1 MSESMRERPP
11 CSIKDGCGKSRV
23 CSEGVL
29 TKTQNRLISSATA
42 NYAPFC
48 ETSCRSSKPARSSS
62 ELRDAMPS
70 VNSPGFAKRPV
81 SNGLPVSVM
90 KGTCKTP
97 FSGSSNLKGLKGWN
111 VVAGPARGVYNSVSD
126 AFPQESAQSYRD
138 FRPASVTKS
147 THRVSTAERALL
159 VGVGWKRAPRFPGM
173 PAGEQGRE
181 NLSELVELA
190 RSAGADVAGT
200 VFQLRE
206 AADPATLVGRGKL
219 DEIRAEATAHKAPLI
234 IFDSNLSPIQQRNIE
249 TATDRRVIDRTQLIL
264 DIFARHA
271 RSREGQLQVELAQ
284 LNYLLPRL
292 TGKGTAMSR
301 LGGKSGGGGAGGAG
315 GGAGRIGVRGPG
327 EKKLETDR
335 RRIRDRV
342 RKIEISIDEVR
353 KQRALRREARNA
365 VPLGT
370 IALVGY
376 TNAGKST
383 LFNALSRAE
392 VLVSSRMF
400 ATLDPTIRALR
411 FPSNRRVLV
420 SDTVGF
426 IRDLPKGLLT
436 AFRATLE
443 EVQEASLILHVS
455 DVSNPHHEEL
465 DGEVEKI
472 LRELGVDGRPRLPV
486 LNKMDRLTP
495 EERKAVTNGAG
506 KCADTGNAPVLVSAL
521 TGDGIEELLRRMD
534 AEMPTDPLVTLSI
547 RMPLAEGRTLAMI
560 HALGRVLHSEIDDS
574 HMRLDA
580 EVPASIAK
588 RLRLKDYSVEETFPR
603 AVS

>member
-1 MSESMRERPP
+1 
-11 CSIKDGCGKSRV
+11 V
-23 CSEGVL
+23 
-29 TKTQNRLISSATA
+29 TKTQHQIST
-42 NYAPFC
+42 
-48 ETSCRSSKPARSSS
+48 
-62 ELRDAMPS
+62 
-70 VNSPGFAKRPV
+70 V
-81 SNGLPVSVM
+81 
-90 KGTCKTP
+90 
-97 FSGSSNLKGLKGWN
+97 
-111 VVAGPARGVYNSVSD
+111 
-126 AFPQESAQSYRD
+126 
-138 FRPASVTKS
+138 
-147 THRVSTAERALL
+147 ERALL

-181 NLSELVELA
+181 SLSELVELA
-190 RSAGADVAGT
+190 RSAGAEIAGT
-200 VFQLRE
+200 VFQMRD

-219 DEIRAEATAHKAPLI
+219 DEIRAEATAHKAPLLI
-234 IFDSNLSPIQQRNIE
+234 IDSNLSPVQQRNIE
-249 TATDRRVIDRTQLIL
+249 EATERRVVDRTQLIL

-284 LNYLLPRL
+284 LNYMLPRL
-292 TGKGTAMSR
+292 SGKGTAMSR

-342 RKIEISIDEVR
+342 RKIQTSIDEVR

-411 FPSNRRVLV
+411 LPSNRRVLV

-455 DVSNPHHEEL
+455 DISNPHHDEL
-465 DGEVEKI
+465 DEEVDKI
-472 LRELGVDGRPRLPV
+472 LRELGVDGRPKLSV
-486 LNKMDRLTP
+486 LNKLDRLSP
-495 EERKAVTNGAG
+495 QGREAIERSVGAG
-506 KCADTGNAPVLVSAL
+506 GAPLLVSAL
-521 TGDGIEELLRRMD
+521 TGQGIEELLGRID
-534 AEMPTDPLVTLSI
+534 AEMPTDPVVTL
-547 RMPLAEGRTLAMI
+547 RVRLPLAEGRTLAMI
-560 HALGRVLHSEIDDS
+560 HALGRVLHSEIDDL
-574 HMRLDA
+574 HMCLDA
-580 EVPASIAK
+580 EVPASVAK
-588 RLRLKDYSVEETFPR
+588 RLRLKEYAVEETFPR
-603 AVS
+603 SLS

>member
-1 MSESMRERPP
+1 
-11 CSIKDGCGKSRV
+11 
-23 CSEGVL
+23 
-29 TKTQNRLISSATA
+29 
-42 NYAPFC
+42 
-48 ETSCRSSKPARSSS
+48 
-62 ELRDAMPS
+62 
-70 VNSPGFAKRPV
+70 
-81 SNGLPVSVM
+81 
-90 KGTCKTP
+90 
-97 FSGSSNLKGLKGWN
+97 
-111 VVAGPARGVYNSVSD
+111 
-126 AFPQESAQSYRD
+126 
-138 FRPASVTKS
+138 
-147 THRVSTAERALL
+147 
-159 VGVGWKRAPRFPGM
+159 M

-181 NLSELVELA
+181 SLSELIELA
-190 RSAGADVAGT
+190 RSAGAEIAGT
-200 VFQLRE
+200 VFQLRDT
-206 AADPATLVGRGKL
+206 ADPATLVGRGKL

-234 IFDSNLSPIQQRNIE
+234 IFDSNLSPMQQRNIE
-249 TATDRRVIDRTQLIL
+249 EATERRVIDRTQLIL

-284 LNYLLPRL
+284 LNYMLPRL

-335 RRIRDRV
+335 RRIRERV
-342 RKIEISIDEVR
+342 RKIQSSIEDVR
-353 KQRALRREARNA
+353 KQRALRREARNT

-392 VLVSSRMF
+392 VLVSPKMF

-411 FPSNRRVLV
+411 LPSNRRVLL

-443 EVQEASLILHVS
+443 EVQEAALILHVS
-455 DVSNPHHEEL
+455 DVSNPHHDEL
-465 DGEVEKI
+465 DEEVEQI
-472 LRELGVDGRPRLPV
+472 LRELGVEGRPRLHV
-486 LNKMDRLTP
+486 LNKIDSLTP
-495 EERKAVTNGAG
+495 EERKALTNGAG
-506 KCADTGNAPVLVSAL
+506 KITSIDTAPVLVSAL
-521 TGDGIEELLRRMD
+521 TGEGIDALLRRMD
-534 AEMPTDPLVTLSI
+534 AVMPTDPVVTLSI
-547 RMPLAEGRTLAMI
+547 RLPMAEGRTLALI
-560 HALGRVLHSEIDDS
+560 HALGRVLHSEVDDA

-588 RLRLKDYSVEETFPR
+588 RLRLTDYAVKETSR
-603 AVS
+603 RSLS

>member
-1 MSESMRERPP
+1 M
-11 CSIKDGCGKSRV
+11 
-23 CSEGVL
+23 
-29 TKTQNRLISSATA
+29 
-42 NYAPFC
+42 
-48 ETSCRSSKPARSSS
+48 
-62 ELRDAMPS
+62 
-70 VNSPGFAKRPV
+70 
-81 SNGLPVSVM
+81 
-90 KGTCKTP
+90 
-97 FSGSSNLKGLKGWN
+97 
-111 VVAGPARGVYNSVSD
+111 
-126 AFPQESAQSYRD
+126 
-138 FRPASVTKS
+138 
-147 THRVSTAERALL
+147 L

-173 PAGEQGRE
+173 PVGEQGRE
-181 NLSELVELA
+181 SLLELVELA
-190 RSAGADVAGT
+190 RSAGAEIAGT

-219 DEIRAEATAHKAPLI
+219 DEIRAEATAHRAPLI
-234 IFDSNLSPIQQRNIE
+234 IFDSNLSPVQQRNIE
-249 TATDRRVIDRTQLIL
+249 EATERRVIDRTQLIL

-271 RSREGQLQVELAQ
+271 HSREGQLQVELAQ
-284 LNYLLPRL
+284 LNYMLPRL
-292 TGKGTAMSR
+292 TGKGSAMSR

-342 RKIEISIDEVR
+342 GKIQNSIEDVR

-411 FPSNRRVLV
+411 LPSNRRVLV

-443 EVQEASLILHVS
+443 EVQEAALILHVS
-455 DVSNPHHEEL
+455 DVSNPRHDEFDEEV
-465 DGEVEKI
+465 DKI
-472 LRELGVDGRPRLPV
+472 LRELGVDGCPRLRV
-486 LNKMDRLTP
+486 LNKVDRLSP
-495 EERKAVTNGAG
+495 EERKAITSAAQRNACG
-506 KCADTGNAPVLVSAL
+506 APVLASAL
-521 TGDGIEELLRRMD
+521 TGEGIEELLRRVD
-534 AEMPTDPLVTLSI
+534 AEMPIDPVESLSI
-547 RMPLAEGRTLAMI
+547 RLPLAEGRTLAMI

-580 EVPASIAK
+580 EVPASVAK
-588 RLRLKDYSVEETFPR
+588 RLRLKAYAVEGTSPR
-603 AVS
+603 VLS

>member
-1 MSESMRERPP
+1 M
-11 CSIKDGCGKSRV
+11 
-23 CSEGVL
+23 
-29 TKTQNRLISSATA
+29 
-42 NYAPFC
+42 
-48 ETSCRSSKPARSSS
+48 
-62 ELRDAMPS
+62 
-70 VNSPGFAKRPV
+70 
-81 SNGLPVSVM
+81 
-90 KGTCKTP
+90 
-97 FSGSSNLKGLKGWN
+97 
-111 VVAGPARGVYNSVSD
+111 
-126 AFPQESAQSYRD
+126 
-138 FRPASVTKS
+138 
-147 THRVSTAERALL
+147 VSTAERALL
-159 VGVGWKRAPRFPGM
+159 VGLGWKRAPRFPGM

-181 NLSELVELA
+181 SLSELVELA
-190 RSAGADVAGT
+190 LSAGAEVAGT
-200 VFQLRE
+200 VFR
-206 AADPATLVGRGKL
+206 RGKL

-234 IFDSNLSPIQQRNIE
+234 IFDSNLSPVQQRNIE
-249 TATDRRVIDRTQLIL
+249 EATERRVIDRTQLIL

-284 LNYLLPRL
+284 LNYMLPRL
-292 TGKGTAMSR
+292 TGKGTSMSR

-315 GGAGRIGVRGPG
+315 GGTGRIGVRGPG

-342 RKIEISIDEVR
+342 GKIQASIDEVR

-411 FPSNRRVLV
+411 LPSNRRVLV

-443 EVQEASLILHVS
+443 EVQEAALILHVS
-455 DVSNPHHEEL
+455 DVSNPHHDEL
-465 DGEVEKI
+465 DEEVDKI
-472 LRELGVDGRPRLPV
+472 LLELGVDSRPRLRV
-486 LNKMDRLTP
+486 LNKMDRLAP
-495 EERKAVTNGAG
+495 EDRKAIANGTERSAG
-506 KCADTGNAPVLVSAL
+506 GAPVLVSAL
-521 TGDGIEELLRRMD
+521 TGEGIEELLRRMD
-534 AEMPTDPLVTLSI
+534 AEMPTDPVVTLSI
-547 RMPLAEGRTLAMI
+547 RLPLAEGRTLAMI
-560 HALGRVLHSEIDDS
+560 HALGRVLHSETDDS

-588 RLRLKDYSVEETFPR
+588 RLRLKEYEVEETFPR
-603 AVS
+603 ALS

>member
-1 MSESMRERPP
+1 
-11 CSIKDGCGKSRV
+11 
-23 CSEGVL
+23 
-29 TKTQNRLISSATA
+29 
-42 NYAPFC
+42 
-48 ETSCRSSKPARSSS
+48 
-62 ELRDAMPS
+62 
-70 VNSPGFAKRPV
+70 
-81 SNGLPVSVM
+81 
-90 KGTCKTP
+90 
-97 FSGSSNLKGLKGWN
+97 
-111 VVAGPARGVYNSVSD
+111 
-126 AFPQESAQSYRD
+126 
-138 FRPASVTKS
+138 
-147 THRVSTAERALL
+147 
-159 VGVGWKRAPRFPGM
+159 M

-181 NLSELVELA
+181 SLLELIELA
-190 RSAGADVAGT
+190 RSAGAEIAGT
-200 VFQLRE
+200 VFQVRDT
-206 AADPATLVGRGKL
+206 ADPATLVGRGKL

-234 IFDSNLSPIQQRNIE
+234 IFDSNLSPMQQRNIE
-249 TATDRRVIDRTQLIL
+249 QATERRVIDRTQLIL

-284 LNYLLPRL
+284 LNYMLPRL

-315 GGAGRIGVRGPG
+315 GGTGRIGVRGPG

-342 RKIEISIDEVR
+342 RKIELSIDEVR

-392 VLVSSRMF
+392 VLVSSKMF

-411 FPSNRRVLV
+411 LPSNRRVLV

-443 EVQEASLILHVS
+443 EVQEAALILHVS
-455 DVSNPHHEEL
+455 DVSNPHHDEL
-465 DGEVEKI
+465 DEEVDKI
-472 LRELGVDGRPRLPV
+472 LRELGVDDRPRLRV
-486 LNKMDRLTP
+486 LNKMDRLSH
-495 EERKAVTNGAG
+495 EDRDAVASSAERSIGACG
-506 KCADTGNAPVLVSAL
+506 AAVLVSAL
-521 TGDGIEELLRRMD
+521 TGEGIEELVQRMD
-534 AEMPTDPLVTLSI
+534 AEMPTDAVVKI
-547 RMPLAEGRTLAMI
+547 
-560 HALGRVLHSEIDDS
+560 LHSEIDDS

-588 RLRLKDYSVEETFPR
+588 RLRLKEFAVEETFSR
-603 AVS
+603 TLS